1 VTSPISSAVH
11 QPPLPYVGGYPA
23 ATPYRLHSK
32 LRRMAAGFHPE
43 AIKRRQARYKLG
55 SGDRARADPLR
66 SEPRA
71 SGDEYAGR
79 VHAKKPGPQIT
90 QGGENEGKAA
100 LMVLRHSNTRRLQK
114 LHISGLF

>member
-11 QPPLPYVGGYPA
+11 QPPLPYAGGYPA

-55 SGDRARADPLR
+55 AGDQAGADPL
-66 SEPRA
+66 EA
-71 SGDEYAGR
+71 ILGR
-79 VHAKKPGPQIT
+79 LKKTEAPGEKV
-90 QGGENEGKAA
+90 EN
-100 LMVLRHSNTRRLQK
+100 S
-114 LHISGLF
+114 